1 MPTLDQLRM
10 LARFGACVL
19 ASVPSNT
26 LVPLPITLALTRRY
40 RREELLRRLHLM
52 VQWARFCTRH
62 ILDLTIL
69 VEGKRHLPRDTRGYM
84 YVSNHQSYVDIL
96 LLMEVLD
103 TAAFLSKG
111 LIKFIPVIG
120 QCAYAGGTIYFDRKE
135 QGSRQ
140 RALRDTIRMCQEST
154 AVVIF
159 PEGTRSFDGELR
171 KKIQPGAVKAAYIHK
186 LKVIPVGLDGT
197 RRVVPK
203 TMDRINLGQTV
214 AVTVGEP
221 IDPADF
227 DSARAF
233 VNAVWGRIT
242 ELHHES
248 RARLGD

>member
-19 ASVPSNT
+19 AGLPSTT
-26 LVPLPITLALTRRY
+26 LVPLPLTLALTTRY
-40 RREELLRRLHLM
+40 RREELLKRLHLM

-62 ILDLTIL
+62 VLDMSIL
-69 VEGKRHLPRDTRGYM
+69 VEGRHHLPRDTRGYM

-96 LLMEVLD
+96 LLMDVLD
-103 TAAFLSKG
+103 TVAFLSKG

-120 QCAYAGGTIYFDRKE
+120 QCAYAGGTIYFDRRA

-140 RALRDTIRMCQEST
+140 QALRETIRMCQEST

-171 KKIQPGAVKAAYIHK
+171 QKIHPGSVKAAYVHK

-203 TMDRINLGQTV
+203 TMDRVGLGQTV
-214 AVTVGEP
+214 AVTVGES
-221 IDPADF
+221 IDSADF

-233 VNAVWGRIT
+233 VDAVWGRIG
-242 ELHHES
+242 ELFQES
-248 RARLGD
+248 RARLGG